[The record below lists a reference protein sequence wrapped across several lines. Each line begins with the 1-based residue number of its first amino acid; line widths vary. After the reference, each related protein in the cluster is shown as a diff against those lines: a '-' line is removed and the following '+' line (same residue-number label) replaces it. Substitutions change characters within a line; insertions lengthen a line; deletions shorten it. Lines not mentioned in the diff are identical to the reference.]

1 MSTEKKFGF
10 HPKKA
15 TQKTIV
21 GYCNNSTVAGLSYI
35 ADSTHYVLD
44 RLLWLIAV
52 VIFAWLAIY
61 WSVKA
66 YVDWEKEPVIT
77 TVRTTGT
84 IFQNY

>member
-1 MSTEKKFGF
+1 MPKSAKFGF

-15 TQKTIV
+15 TQQTV
-21 GYCNNSTVAGLSYI
+21 ADYCNNSTAAWLSYI
-35 ADSTHYVLD
+35 ADSTSYALD

-66 YVDWEKEPVIT
+66 YVDWQVEPVIT
-77 TVRTTGT
+77 TVKTTG
-84 IFQNY
+84 I